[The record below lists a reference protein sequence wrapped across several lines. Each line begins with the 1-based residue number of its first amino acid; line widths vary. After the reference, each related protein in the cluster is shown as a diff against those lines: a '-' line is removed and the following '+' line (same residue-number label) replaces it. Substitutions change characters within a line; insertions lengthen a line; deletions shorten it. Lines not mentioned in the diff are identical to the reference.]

1 MTSEQP
7 TTTDQR
13 SPAEPHSRPRPSK
26 WWALIVLA
34 VGLAMIVMDGTIVA
48 VSMPTIIDDL
58 DLDLTD
64 AQWVNSLYSVVLAA
78 LLLTAGSLGDRLG
91 RRRLFIAGIA
101 LFVAGS
107 IWAATAGDATALISA
122 RVLQGVGGACILPT
136 TLSTVNDTFR
146 GKDRAAAFGVWGAV
160 ISGAAALGPLLG
172 GWLTST
178 FAWEWIFLVNVP
190 IGVALVVAALI
201 AVPETTAPS
210 GRKGYDVDGLLLSFI
225 GFGLL
230 VFAIIEGSTLGW
242 WKPLADL
249 HLFGLTWSQDMPVS
263 IVPILLGVAA
273 VALVLFG
280 FWERHRERVRRSALL
295 DLNLFFIP
303 TFSLGNIAAM
313 MIAIGEFGL
322 IFVLPLFLINA
333 VGLGT
338 MATGFVLATMALGAF
353 VAGALAR
360 HLAALIGAAG
370 TVLVGVALEVVGVLI
385 LALTIHSGT
394 SPVLIGAILV
404 IYGVGLGLAS
414 AQLTSTV
421 LHDIPVS
428 SSGQGSATQSTVRQV
443 GAAIGAAIAGSVLS
457 LGLAQSFASV
467 TGPAAQFADA
477 TRSSAGGVISGLRA
491 QGAPDAVVNVLASG
505 FADATRWTLY
515 STTGFLVLGLLAAGA
530 VWVAARRGGVGQE
543 DMSVNA
549 EAGATSV

>member
-1 MTSEQP
+1 MTSDPHTPPDHHSP
-7 TTTDQR
+7 TAAHTAAHT
-13 SPAEPHSRPRPSK
+13 RPRPSK
-26 WWALIVLA
+26 WWALVVMA

-48 VSMPTIIDDL
+48 VSMPTIIADL

-78 LLLTAGSLGDRLG
+78 LLLTAGSFGDRLG
-91 RRRLFIAGIA
+91 RRRMFIAGIA

-122 RVLQGVGGACILPT
+122 RVLQGVGGAYILPT

-146 GKDRAAAFGVWGAV
+146 DKDRAAAFGVWGAV

-172 GWLTST
+172 GSLTNT
-178 FAWEWIFLVNVP
+178 FSWEWIFLVNVP
-190 IGVALVVAALI
+190 IGILLIGAALI
-201 AVPETTAPS
+201 AVPETTAPT
-210 GRKGYDVDGLLLSFI
+210 GRRGYDVDGLLLSFL

-230 VFAIIEGSTLGW
+230 VFAVIEGSTLGW
-242 WKPLADL
+242 WQPLTDL
-249 HLFGLTWSQDMPVS
+249 HMLGLTWSQDMPLS
-263 IVPILLGVAA
+263 IVPILLAISAA
-273 VALVLFG
+273 ALVTFG
-280 FWERHRERVRRSALL
+280 FCERHRERVRRSALL
-295 DLNLFFIP
+295 DLNLFLIP

-338 MATGFVLATMALGAF
+338 IATGFVLATMALGAF
-353 VAGALAR
+353 VVGAMAR

-370 TVLVGVALEVVGVLI
+370 TVLVGVALEVIGALI

-421 LHDIPVS
+421 LHDIPVA

-443 GAAIGAAIAGSVLS
+443 GAAIGAAVAGSVLS
-457 LGLAQSFASV
+457 LGLAHHLASV

-477 TRSSAGGVISGLRA
+477 TRSSAGGVISGLRE
-491 QGAPDAVVNVLASG
+491 QGAPDALVSVLANG

-515 STTGFLVLGLLAAGA
+515 SSTGFLVLGLLAAVA
-530 VWVAARRGGVGQE
+530 VWWAARRSG
-543 DMSVNA
+543 
-549 EAGATSV
+549 EADVYG